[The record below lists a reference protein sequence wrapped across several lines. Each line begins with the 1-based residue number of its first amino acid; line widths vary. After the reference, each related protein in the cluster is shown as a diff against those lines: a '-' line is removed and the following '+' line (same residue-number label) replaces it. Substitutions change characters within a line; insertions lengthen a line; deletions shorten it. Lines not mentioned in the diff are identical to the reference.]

1 MGNDAGLSQEHVWTT
16 DAILQMLNFN
26 VATEQPS
33 GGTQQ
38 LPAVWKV
45 LVYDRLGQE
54 IISPLLKV
62 NELRE
67 NNVTVHLPLVKER
80 FPIPDVPAVY
90 FVEPTQE
97 NMKRI
102 AQVCFPRHLMCV
114 LALKSIDLIPLVRV
128 EQ

>member
-1 MGNDAGLSQEHVWTT
+1 MLIDI

-26 VATEQPS
+26 VAKDEIQTPGQQP
-33 GGTQQ
+33 Q

-45 LVYDRLGQE
+45 LIYDKLGQE

-62 NELRE
+62 NEIRE

-80 FPIPDVPAVY
+80 YPIPDVPAVY
-90 FVEPTQE
+90 FVEPTAE

-102 AQVCFPRHLMCV
+102 AEVCHCCNLSSV
-114 LALKSIDLIPLVRV
+114 QLKLNINLHG
-128 EQ
+128 